1 MGIKNFRE
9 VVAARVPAR
18 HGGGYTS
25 TANFTNTGGSHDRLR
40 GRHAAATA
48 VSDVDGAVEPLRALA
63 ERARYAVWS
72 KDILRLS
79 DLDHQR
85 HVNNAVHPG
94 LFTNGR
100 YALIQ
105 GRLREFVEPTDAFAL
120 VKITIEYMSEMHY
133 PGEVDVG
140 TLVRRIGNSSVT
152 FGQAIFYNGKCAA
165 VAEAVMV
172 MLDGNTRR
180 PKQMPAALAAAL
192 RKLAG

>member
-1 MGIKNFRE
+1 MTE
-9 VVAARVPAR
+9 VVNEA
-18 HGGGYTS
+18 
-25 TANFTNTGGSHDRLR
+25 
-40 GRHAAATA
+40 
-48 VSDVDGAVEPLRALA
+48 EPLRSLA

-100 YALIQ
+100 YALIY

-140 TLVRRIGNSSVT
+140 TLVRRIGKSSVT
-152 FGQAIFYNGKCAA
+152 YGQAIFNNGRCAA
-165 VAEAVMV
+165 VAESVMV
-172 MLDGNTRR
+172 MLDGATRR
-180 PKQMPAALAAAL
+180 PKPLPPAAIVELEKL
-192 RKLAG
+192 RG

>member
-1 MGIKNFRE
+1 
-9 VVAARVPAR
+9 
-18 HGGGYTS
+18 
-25 TANFTNTGGSHDRLR
+25 
-40 GRHAAATA
+40 
-48 VSDVDGAVEPLRALA
+48 VSDADGAVEPLRALA

-100 YALIQ
+100 YALIH
-105 GRLREFVEPTDAFAL
+105 GRLRDFVEPTDAFAL

-140 TLVRRIGNSSVT
+140 TLVRRIGKSSVT
-152 FGQAIFYNGKCAA
+152 YGQAIFNNGRCAA
-165 VAEAVMV
+165 VAESVMV
-172 MLDGNTRR
+172 MLDGSTRR
-180 PKQMPAALAAAL
+180 PKPLPPAAIAELEKL
-192 RKLAG
+192 RG